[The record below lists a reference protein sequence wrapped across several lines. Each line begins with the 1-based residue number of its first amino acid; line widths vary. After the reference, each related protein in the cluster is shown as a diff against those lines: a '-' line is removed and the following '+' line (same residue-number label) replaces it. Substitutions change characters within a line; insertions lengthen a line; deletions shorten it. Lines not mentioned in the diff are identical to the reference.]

1 MCQSLENFNLSG
13 TWEMSQVNGAI
24 QTTGEI
30 PGGIHSALLKAG
42 LIPDP
47 YYGTNE
53 EKVQWVAEH
62 DWTVS
67 RRFHLDPSF
76 LEYRDIY
83 LQIKNPDTFCEFKIN
98 GKRVGTSDNMF
109 YAYTESVKD
118 HLRPGENS
126 IEILF
131 KSPLKA
137 ARKEKEKHD
146 RYYPA
151 LDHQINQNLI
161 RKVQCHTGWDWGIK
175 LPVSG
180 ITDTICLL
188 ATNDPLIEHIYTA
201 QQHQNNR
208 CEVIVTVELSAQ
220 RKGQTQLTFQ
230 LAGQEKTVSYDYR
243 DGVNTIQTSFII
255 ENQYCPINSRPF

>member
-1 MCQSLENFNLSG
+1 MSKLAHNNLIMPLIRIGLFLFLLGNHCAMCQSLENFNLSG
-13 TWEMSQVNGAI
+13 TWEINQVNGAI

-76 LEYRDIY
+76 LEHRDIY

-137 ARKEKEKHD
+137 AREEKEKHD

-161 RKVQCHTGWDWGIK
+161 RKVRVFRFDNPCQ
-175 LPVSG
+175 SFRRF
-180 ITDTICLL
+180 TDS
-188 ATNDPLIEHIYTA
+188 H
-201 QQHQNNR
+201 
-208 CEVIVTVELSAQ
+208 
-220 RKGQTQLTFQ
+220 
-230 LAGQEKTVSYDYR
+230 
-243 DGVNTIQTSFII
+243 
-255 ENQYCPINSRPF
+255 